1 MTEVE
6 PHPAWKQIE
15 QAALIDDGRLPSYA
29 PGEHSIELSKAI
41 SLKRIADAIAPT
53 EGRSMIDN
61 LNEVLT
67 DFTNNLYSTLLNA
80 RQ

>member
-1 MTEVE
+1 MAD
-6 PHPAWKQIE
+6 PHPVR
-15 QAALIDDGRLPSYA
+15 ALIEPAADFTAGKECKPN
-29 PGEHSIELSKAI
+29 EHEIELSKAI

-53 EGRSMIDN
+53 EGLGAIDK

-80 RQ
+80 RN